1 MKVKVFSMKG
11 CPHCDNLKNQLKE
24 SNIDFIEL
32 DVDEHEELYEKFSKK
47 VDNEFLP
54 AIMIGKTAFV
64 PDRSFQTINEAVDL
78 VKKHLQVL

>member
-1 MKVKVFSMKG
+1 MEVKVFSMKG
-11 CPHCDNLKNQLKE
+11 CPHCDNLKNKLRE

-54 AIMIGKTAFV
+54 AVLIERTAFV
-64 PDRSFQTINEAVDL
+64 PDKSFQTIDEAVDL